1 MGMGSKTEIR
11 LPTLPSV
18 EVLDALANAEKLLW
32 AHVGITAKTGNVIKI
47 RETAMSLVL
56 ISAFRTSLGDR
67 TTDGPTIMAALMGK
81 DSSFPKGNYSNALS
95 PDVSA
100 ALSLRR
106 DMLEAIG
113 HKFLPKQLVNDLQ
126 WPLLSA
132 DGTHLLQPSVATKFV
147 LETDS
152 STDEEGDSISKLEVV
167 QNYWNRI
174 RTEHQSQILNPSV
187 LTSLETAGL
196 PDTWSIINISVTPDK
211 GTLFIS
217 RQDGGVQANEPLVFC
232 IPLKGRRDHGNGDD
246 EEEHLTF
253 EDAIKELQDIVRS
266 SDECTKS
273 AVNIKADDEEA
284 RIGWW
289 KQRGELDLRMKQLL
303 ENIEYCWLGAF
314 KASCVQERLPKYS
327 NSYLLGYSQSS
338 SRHIS

>member
-1 MGMGSKTEIR
+1 
-11 LPTLPSV
+11 
-18 EVLDALANAEKLLW
+18 
-32 AHVGITAKTGNVIKI
+32 
-47 RETAMSLVL
+47 
-56 ISAFRTSLGDR
+56 
-67 TTDGPTIMAALMGK
+67 
-81 DSSFPKGNYSNALS
+81 
-95 PDVSA
+95 
-100 ALSLRR
+100 
-106 DMLEAIG
+106 MLEAIG
-113 HKFLPKQLVNDLQ
+113 HKFPPKQPANDLQ
-126 WPLLSA
+126 WPLFSA
-132 DGTHLLQPSVATKFV
+132 DGTHLPQPPVATKFV

-152 STDEEGDSISKLEVV
+152 EDDEDDSTSKLEV
-167 QNYWNRI
+167 QNYWNAR
-174 RTEHQSQILNPSV
+174 RAEHQSQVLSPSV

-253 EDAIKELQDIVRS
+253 EGAIKELQDIVRS

-273 AVNIKADDEEA
+273 AVNIKADDEKA

-338 SRHIS
+338 SRYIS

>member
-1 MGMGSKTEIR
+1 
-11 LPTLPSV
+11 
-18 EVLDALANAEKLLW
+18 
-32 AHVGITAKTGNVIKI
+32 
-47 RETAMSLVL
+47 
-56 ISAFRTSLGDR
+56 
-67 TTDGPTIMAALMGK
+67 
-81 DSSFPKGNYSNALS
+81 
-95 PDVSA
+95 
-100 ALSLRR
+100 
-106 DMLEAIG
+106 MLEAIG
-113 HKFLPKQLVNDLQ
+113 HKFPPKQPANDLQ

-132 DGTHLLQPSVATKFV
+132 DGTHLPQPPVATKFV

-152 STDEEGDSISKLEVV
+152 EDDEDDSTSKLEVV
-167 QNYWNRI
+167 QNYWNAI
-174 RTEHQSQILNPSV
+174 RAEHQSQVLSPSV

-253 EDAIKELQDIVRS
+253 EGAIKELQDIVRS

-338 SRHIS
+338 SRYIS